1 MNASSTPVG
10 GTTMKNQL
18 SGDTQ
23 VTAPTPISVHLMG
36 KLQIRRGDVVLD
48 AHSLGGPKP
57 RQILEYLILHRGT
70 PVSKDQLIEMIWRD
84 RPPTEALA
92 TLESYVSVLR
102 RNLQPGFSRTGP
114 LRTATAG
121 YMIERSLLDLD
132 VDRFEALVRAA
143 EHSAPEQGVQL
154 FAEALS
160 LASEPLFGDEL
171 SSEWAERERSLHAT
185 RVAAVS
191 VQAAETAA
199 LLGQTDR
206 AIAWARQALTMDTLN
221 ERAWSAI
228 VLSLESAGRHAEA
241 LRAYEECRH
250 VFDEEL
256 GCAPGLA
263 LRECYR
269 RLLRDSADYEGELS
283 GLLSAVLYLHEK
295 VGGVQ
300 FEQESG
306 TDPHSVRGARS
317 VLSRLLQLSAAIA

>member
-1 MNASSTPVG
+1 
-10 GTTMKNQL
+10 MKNKM
-18 SGDTQ
+18 SGETTEETQ
-23 VTAPTPISVHLMG
+23 ASVPAPISVQLMG
-36 KLQIRRGDVVLD
+36 KLRIRRGDVVLD
-48 AHSLGGPKP
+48 AHGLGGPKP

-70 PVSKDQLIEMIWRD
+70 PVSKDQLIEMLWRD
-84 RPPTEALA
+84 SPPTEALA

-121 YMIERSLLDLD
+121 YLIERSLLDLD

-143 EHSAPEQGVQL
+143 EHSAPEQGVRL
-154 FAEALS
+154 FEEALS

-171 SSEWAERERSLHAT
+171 SSEWAERERALHAT
-185 RVAAVS
+185 RVAAVN

-199 LLGQTDR
+199 LAGQPDR
-206 AIAWARQALTMDTLN
+206 AVFWAREALRTDSLN
-221 ERAWSAI
+221 ERAWSTV
-228 VLSLESAGRHAEA
+228 VLALESAGRHAEA
-241 LRAYEECRH
+241 LRAYADCRR

-263 LRECYR
+263 LREAYR
-269 RLLRDSADYEGELS
+269 RLLRNSDDYEGELS

-295 VGGVQ
+295 VGDMRI
-300 FEQESG
+300 EQDPG